1 MLVRLAKL
9 VIVIVFISQFTPN
22 SCLTQN
28 PFQPGYREVV
38 PVEEKNSRTF
48 LLRERADSSDIPLP
62 NHFPNEPFYSTSDYT
77 LDIKVKLAF
86 YGDYINS
93 DFENI
98 KVKAKHGPRIINT
111 CGHFVHK
118 SLPPKYTIIVSLG
131 GLSTHACSE
140 ESLKFFR
147 KYINYISSIYGL
159 EIVNSTQFIFL
170 NWFYLVYH
178 GSNDLYFSK
187 KMVRYWIS
195 KPKKKDIII
204 PAVSSAAFINKLF
217 RIGVI
222 PSLSDTGAYGLC
234 IGTLNIALASL
245 LIKENMKVVVLNAP
259 SFFWK
264 NYLEDVLDDS
274 LIGKKTTKY
283 FILSGKSDR
292 IFHYKRHGRKLSNF
306 LSNYSDYVRYFK
318 LDADHA
324 ELIITYIYTSMRMI
338 ATVLLDKKCSI
349 TYIKTKD
356 YNKIP
361 KSFSQSHWFRYV
373 MYQLKESEHLEK

>member
-9 VIVIVFISQFTPN
+9 VIAIIFIDQFTPN
-22 SCLTQN
+22 SCLTQSN
-28 PFQPGYREVV
+28 FQSGCKRVV
-38 PVEEKNSRTF
+38 PVDEKNSRTF
-48 LLRERADSSDIPLP
+48 LLRERVDSSDIPLP
-62 NHFPNEPFYSTSDYT
+62 NHFPNEPFYSSSDYT
-77 LDIKVKLAF
+77 LNIKVKLAF

-93 DFENI
+93 DYEYI
-98 KVKAKHGPRIINT
+98 KVKAKYGPRIINT
-111 CGHFVHK
+111 CGHFIHK
-118 SLPPKYTIIVSLG
+118 SIPPKYTIIVSLG
-131 GLSTHACSE
+131 GLNTYTCSE

-147 KYINYISSIYGL
+147 KYVNYISSIYGL

-170 NWFYLVYH
+170 NWFYLVYN
-178 GSNDLYFSK
+178 GSNDFYFSN

-264 NYLEDVLDDS
+264 NYLEDVVDDS
-274 LIGKKTTKY
+274 LIEKKTTQY
-283 FILSGKSDR
+283 FILSGKNDR
-292 IFHYKRHGRKLSNF
+292 IFHYKRHGKKLSSF
-306 LSNYSDYVRYFK
+306 LSNYSDHVKYFK
-318 LDADHA
+318 LNADHA
-324 ELIITYIYTSMRMI
+324 ELIITYIYTSIRMI

-373 MYQLKESEHLEK
+373 MYQLKENEHLEK